1 MIPAWLR
8 YEARALGVMALV
20 VPVLVALLCG
30 GLAGL
35 MALAHARAGP
45 IATLLSGSLEI
56 VFPLAAGIVAASVV
70 GHEAALEVQLTLPTP
85 YRATVLRRLV
95 LLLGWTACVA
105 LTMVGAL
112 AALGLWRVRQSFAV
126 GQFVWLA
133 PLLWFIA
140 TGAVAALLLHSR
152 TASGGVLAG
161 MWVFEIAFG
170 YLMVGRDWLRPWFL
184 FASTYTPGADYW
196 LLNRIVLTATALLLG
211 GVAWVLLGRTEAHL
225 LGGEE

>member
-112 AALGLWRVRQSFAV
+112 AALGLWRVRQPFAV

-133 PLLWFIA
+133 PLLLATSWWGA
-140 TGAVAALLLHSR
+140 TGCAPGSCSPRRTRRARTTGCSIALC
-152 TASGGVLAG
+152 
-161 MWVFEIAFG
+161 
-170 YLMVGRDWLRPWFL
+170 
-184 FASTYTPGADYW
+184 
-196 LLNRIVLTATALLLG
+196 
-211 GVAWVLLGRTEAHL
+211 
-225 LGGEE
+225 